1 METLRE
7 IRRRIRSVQNLA
19 QMTRA
24 MEAVSASKVQ
34 KAQAAVLA
42 TRPYAHR
49 AWEVIVNLSGVR
61 GIPLHPLLTVRE
73 PVRSVLLVVF
83 TSDRGLCG
91 AYTHNVVRA
100 ATDYA
105 RRLGVPVRYVAVGKR
120 GRNILWRLRAPLV
133 AEFHGLPA
141 VPRFADITAIARL
154 AMEEFLSGRS
164 DEVFLVYTDFINL
177 LRQRPVVKR
186 LLPLR
191 PTRLEE
197 QAVSE
202 YVVDMRPAGVA
213 DYLYEPSPEA
223 LLNVI
228 LPRFTEL
235 QVYQAALEA
244 AASEHA
250 ARRTAMRN
258 ATDNAEELIRDLTII
273 RNKARQHAIT
283 KELLDIAG
291 GAEALRQL
299 QEMQENVVYIE
310 R

>member
-24 MEAVSASKVQ
+24 MEAISASKVQ

-49 AWEVIVNLSGVR
+49 AWEVIVNLSTIK

-83 TSDRGLCG
+83 TTDRGLCG
-91 AYTHNVVRA
+91 AYNHNVVRA
-100 ATDYA
+100 ATEYA
-105 RRLGVPVRYVAVGKR
+105 RRLGVPVRYVAVGRR
-120 GRNILWRLRAPLV
+120 GRDMLWRLRLPLI

-141 VPRFADITAIARL
+141 VPHLADITPIARL
-154 AMEEFLSGRS
+154 AIEEFLSGRS

-177 LRQRPVVKR
+177 LRQRPVVQR

-191 PTRLEE
+191 PTRLDE
-197 QAVSE
+197 QAASE
-202 YVVDMRPAGVA
+202 YVVDMRPVGVA
-213 DYLYEPSPEA
+213 DYIYEPSPEA
-223 LLNVI
+223 LLNVV

-250 ARRTAMRN
+250 ARRAAMRN
-258 ATDNAEELIRDLTII
+258 ATDNAEDLIRDLII
-273 RNKARQHAIT
+273 LRNKARQYAIT

-299 QEMQENVVYIE
+299 QGEMAA
-310 R
+310 

>member
-34 KAQAAVLA
+34 KAQAAVMA

-49 AWEVIVNLSGVR
+49 AWEVIVNLAGER
-61 GIPLHPLLTVRE
+61 GIPLHPLLAVRE

-83 TSDRGLCG
+83 ASDRGLCG
-91 AYTHNVVRA
+91 AYNHNIVRL

-105 RRLGVPVRYVAVGKR
+105 RRLDVPVRYVAVGKR

-141 VPRFADITAIARL
+141 VPRFADITPLARL
-154 AMEEFLSGRS
+154 VIEEFLSGQA

-186 LLPLR
+186 LLPLQ

-202 YVVDMRPAGVA
+202 YGVDMRPAGA
-213 DYLYEPSPEA
+213 ASYLYEPSPEA
-223 LLNVI
+223 LLDVV

-235 QVYQAALEA
+235 QVYQTALEA
-244 AASEHA
+244 VASEHA
-250 ARRTAMRN
+250 ARCAAMRN
-258 ATDNAEELIRDLTII
+258 ATDNAEELLRDLTLI
-273 RNKARQHAIT
+273 RNKARQYAIT

-299 QEMQENVVYIE
+299 GIVQ
-310 R
+310 

>member
-34 KAQAAVLA
+34 KAQAAVMA

-49 AWEVIVNLSGVR
+49 AWEVIVNLAGVR

-73 PVRSVLLVVF
+73 PVQSVLLVVF

-91 AYTHNVVRA
+91 AYNHNVIRL

-105 RRLGVPVRYVAVGKR
+105 CRLGVQVQYAAVGKR
-120 GRNILWRLRAPLV
+120 GRDMLWRMRAPQV

-141 VPRFADITAIARL
+141 VPRFTDILPVARL
-154 AMEEFLSGRS
+154 AIGEFHSGRA
-164 DEVFLVYTDFINL
+164 DEILLVYTDFVNL
-177 LRQRPVVKR
+177 LRQRPVVRR

-191 PTRLEE
+191 PSRLDE

-202 YVVDMRPAGVA
+202 YVVDMRPVGVA
-213 DYLYEPSPEA
+213 DYIYEPGPEA
-223 LLNVI
+223 LLDAI

-250 ARRTAMRN
+250 ARRAAMRN
-258 ATDNAEELIRDLTII
+258 ATDNAEELLQELTII

-291 GAEALRQL
+291 GAEALRQA
-299 QEMQENVVYIE
+299 QGMT